1 MASGPIDVA
10 GECPFPPL
18 EWLDMPP
25 VEFIGVLASKFPG
38 TSAWNIGFCQQLA
51 WTAGRQIDKA
61 LLNISKQP
69 NSSNDIVSCIPRT
82 SQMLGVSDEHDARVI
97 ASYMQAGQL
106 HAQHE
111 QEASGTG
118 DKGRIC
124 GRGLF
129 DCFLAIPDNV
139 GWWGHPL
146 DSCTDDKVE
155 ER

>member
-1 MASGPIDVA
+1 
-10 GECPFPPL
+10 
-18 EWLDMPP
+18 
-25 VEFIGVLASKFPG
+25 
-38 TSAWNIGFCQQLA
+38 
-51 WTAGRQIDKA
+51 
-61 LLNISKQP
+61 
-69 NSSNDIVSCIPRT
+69 
-82 SQMLGVSDEHDARVI
+82 MLGVSDEHDARVI

-139 GWWGHPL
+139 GWWGLHWTAAQMIKWKKGNCKEDGGCSL
-146 DSCTDDKVE
+146 HSVIVKRLSWVIRQHSVIVKRLSWVKSESTQTSGILCCTNSESESWGAALAKTS
-155 ER
+155 RRLHFQKAHF